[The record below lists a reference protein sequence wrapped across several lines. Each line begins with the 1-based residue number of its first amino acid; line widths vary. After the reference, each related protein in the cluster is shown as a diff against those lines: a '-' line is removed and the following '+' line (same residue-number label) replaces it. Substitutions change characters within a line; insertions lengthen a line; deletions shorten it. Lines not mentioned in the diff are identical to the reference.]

1 MIGNKKNKTLTAS
14 VAAIAAAIIGAL
26 ATMAVPYIS
35 HHLDGQNTTIP
46 ANGTS
51 SLSEI
56 TLTSVEDEI
65 IYDSSSE
72 SIDESTEKISIF
84 EDTQTISSV
93 SEEVNDLADMNEET
107 KSSTTAE
114 EYSQQI
120 KLVSIEHYGD
130 IMEHF
135 IYENVECFNNGYET
149 IFHENGAPSDENV
162 IIDFQGY
169 GIKFNVP
176 LDGNEQLIKERGMFS
191 IQLFDHEGNIIE
203 TNETNEY
210 GLSGTF
216 GIGDNDCIFAFSL
229 TKPLPAGK
237 YRCTFS
243 VYHKLS
249 NDNIYIDFDVF

>member
-56 TLTSVEDEI
+56 TLTSV
-65 IYDSSSE
+65 
-72 SIDESTEKISIF
+72 

>member
-1 MIGNKKNKTLTAS
+1 
-14 VAAIAAAIIGAL
+14 
-26 ATMAVPYIS
+26 
-35 HHLDGQNTTIP
+35 
-46 ANGTS
+46 
-51 SLSEI
+51 
-56 TLTSVEDEI
+56 
-65 IYDSSSE
+65 
-72 SIDESTEKISIF
+72 
-84 EDTQTISSV
+84 
-93 SEEVNDLADMNEET
+93 
-107 KSSTTAE
+107 
-114 EYSQQI
+114 
-120 KLVSIEHYGD
+120 
-130 IMEHF
+130 MEHF